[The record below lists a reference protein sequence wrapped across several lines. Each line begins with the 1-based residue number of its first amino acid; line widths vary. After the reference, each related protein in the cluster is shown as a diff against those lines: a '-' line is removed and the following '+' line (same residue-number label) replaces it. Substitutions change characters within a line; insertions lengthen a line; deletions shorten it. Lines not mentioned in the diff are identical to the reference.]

1 MSFIHL
7 HVASAYSLKYGTTQ
21 PADLVAR
28 AREFNMPALA
38 ITDRDG
44 LAGAIRFAQSC
55 VAEGIAPIIGVDLA
69 IKLPGFV
76 GKKLPRLTL
85 LANGDGGWRSLCR
98 FMTSLNLNATDSTP
112 VITLDLLKRF
122 SEYSLGLQVLHG
134 PESPVSYAIADKRP
148 DLAIEVFP

>member
-69 IKLPGFV
+69 IKLPGFA
-76 GKKLPRLTL
+76 GKKLPTVDP
-85 LANGDGGWRSLCR
+85 AGKWRWWL
-98 FMTSLNLNATDSTP
+98 
-112 VITLDLLKRF
+112 
-122 SEYSLGLQVLHG
+122 
-134 PESPVSYAIADKRP
+134 AIAMSLYDKFEFKRN
-148 DLAIEVFP
+148 

>member
-76 GKKLPRLTL
+76 GKKIAAT
-85 LANGDGGWRSLCR
+85 
-98 FMTSLNLNATDSTP
+98 NATRKWRWWLA
-112 VITLDLLKRF
+112 ITL
-122 SEYSLGLQVLHG
+122 
-134 PESPVSYAIADKRP
+134 PVYD
-148 DLAIEVFP
+148 

>member
-38 ITDRDG
+38 VTDRDG

-69 IKLPGFV
+69 IKLPGV
-76 GKKLPRLTL
+76 TDKKLPRLTL

-98 FMTSLNLNATDSTP
+98 FMTSLNLNATDRNP
-112 VITLDLLKRF
+112 VITLDLLERF
-122 SEYSLGLQVLHG
+122 S
-134 PESPVSYAIADKRP
+134 
-148 DLAIEVFP
+148 